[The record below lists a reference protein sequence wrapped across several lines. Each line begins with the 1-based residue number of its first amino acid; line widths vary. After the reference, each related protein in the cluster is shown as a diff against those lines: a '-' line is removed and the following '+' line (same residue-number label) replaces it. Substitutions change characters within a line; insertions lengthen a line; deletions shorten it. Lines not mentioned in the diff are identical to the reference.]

1 MAFLIETGLIAD
13 AMLIFLGA
21 TGIFLFLYH
30 RKTGRGIPVR
40 RWIWNVLSGGCL
52 VLAFRAALIDAGW
65 GWIALALIGALIFHV
80 LDLIARWT
88 RAS

>member
-65 GWIALALIGALIFHV
+65 AWIALAPIGALIFHV

>member
-30 RKTGRGIPVR
+30 RKTGRGISVR

-52 VLAFRAALIDAGW
+52 VLAFRAALTDAGW
-65 GWIALALIGALIFHV
+65 GWIALALIGALILHV

-88 RAS
+88 RAP